1 MARKRRSRRS
11 GASFLR
17 DAGVVLVLVVVSLVA
32 RQALRND
39 GLFHH
44 DAVKLAMAV
53 EASHEAG
60 RLMPMELQIPPV
72 GGRYGLVLV
81 NWGLYELTHVV
92 NPAATTESVL
102 LFSAALFGSIAV
114 GLLYLVAR
122 MSGFGAMVS
131 AGGAVLLSLDPIFF
145 SETVG
150 AKGHGLALAGGLFG
164 ILLAQVAARGRAPVV
179 AAFGGLVLGLTGFV
193 RVSSVLAAAPAG
205 LVLLFQTKR
214 KARGSVVGA
223 FALALGA
230 AGAALVLVQLD
241 WIRTFSRVT
250 DYRIFDPSLIGLALA
265 DVNRALTPAGWPL
278 LVVGIVVAARERRPL
293 PLVLWMAGVFAYA
306 ANLAQYSPRFL
317 IEPLAVAG
325 LLVAAGTHALLAR
338 WKIAYPAAIAALA
351 LVPYVLPLQSPTIWN
366 VIAYRHH
373 RIGNEVVGEWIARET
388 PADAVVIAM
397 DDAPFVQYYGQ
408 RATLSHPVPD
418 PSDPAMA
425 EEEVRAFAR
434 QVYDLL
440 EAGRPVYLLKT
451 GLTYDPGG
459 YVNRALGSIA
469 TLEEVARMESEDYHH
484 NSIRS
489 GRYEQVIFRLRP
501 RTAPG
506 S

>member
-11 GASFLR
+11 GASLLR
-17 DAGVVLVLVVVSLVA
+17 DVGVVLVLVVVSLIV

-53 EASHEAG
+53 EASHERG
-60 RLMPMELQIPPV
+60 RLQPMELQIPPV

-81 NWGLYELTHVV
+81 NWGLYELIHSV
-92 NPAATTESVL
+92 NPAVSTEAVL

-122 MSGFGAMVS
+122 MAGFGAAVS

-150 AKGHGLALAGGLFG
+150 AKGHGLALAGGLLG
-164 ILLAQVAARGRAPVV
+164 ILLAQVAARGRAPAV
-179 AAFGGLVLGLTGFV
+179 AAFAGLVLGLVGFV
-193 RVSSVLAAAPAG
+193 RVSSVLAAAPAV
-205 LVLLFQTKR
+205 LILLFQPKR
-214 KARGSVVGA
+214 KARGPVLGA
-223 FALALGA
+223 FVVALAA
-230 AGAALVLVQLD
+230 SGAALGVLQLD

-250 DYRIFDPSLIGLALA
+250 DYRVLDLGLIGLALA
-265 DVNRALTPAGWPL
+265 DLNRALTPAGWPL
-278 LVVGIVVAARERRPL
+278 LVVGIVVALRERKPL
-293 PLVLWMAGVFAYA
+293 PLVVWMAGVFAYS

-325 LLVAAGTHALLAR
+325 ILVAAGAHTLLGR
-338 WKIAYPAAIAALA
+338 WRVAYPVAIAALA
-351 LVPYVLPLQSPTIWN
+351 ILPFVLPLQRPTIWN
-366 VIAYRHH
+366 VIAYRHD
-373 RIGNEVVGEWIARET
+373 RIGNEVGGQWLARET
-388 PADAVVIAM
+388 PPEAVVIAM

-418 PSDPAMA
+418 PADPAMA

-440 EAGRPVYLLKT
+440 AAGRPVYLLKT

-469 TLEEVARMESEDYHH
+469 TLEEVQRIESEDYHH

-489 GRYEQVIFRLRP
+489 GRYEQVIFRLHP
-501 RTAPG
+501 RGAPG